1 MEPNTNA
8 GWILGLKHWQFFA
21 LLVAPRALEY
31 FFFSFGNPNGDYYWV
46 ELCYWIYT
54 LSLICG
60 WLYFTTINLQP
71 LLPSAIT
78 MNIKK
83 FKWEMGFTFFPPFFL
98 LTITL
103 LREINGNGGSG
114 FFELLAF
121 IGLIL
126 LYPIICLF
134 KSMYRMIRTLKEVEL
149 QRPVSKSD
157 FDLSDLSIL
166 YPLIGAWVFQPRI
179 NQVYEYASRQ
189 KLNVEE

>member
-1 MEPNTNA
+1 
-8 GWILGLKHWQFFA
+8 
-21 LLVAPRALEY
+21 
-31 FFFSFGNPNGDYYWV
+31 
-46 ELCYWIYT
+46 
-54 LSLICG
+54 
-60 WLYFTTINLQP
+60 
-71 LLPSAIT
+71 
-78 MNIKK
+78 
-83 FKWEMGFTFFPPFFL
+83 MGFTFFPPFFL